1 MWVLGTGS
9 YCVDQ
14 ADLELTDLLLPPDA
28 CATMSCSLPCSF
40 LGRVSYW
47 HGTYQIDQADGP
59 KGPGDPP
66 ASMFH
71 ALALPVRAITF
82 GSFHGFWQVE
92 LGSSHLQVGHFAD

>member
-1 MWVLGTGS
+1 M
-9 YCVDQ
+9 DQ
-14 ADLELTDLLLPPDA
+14 ADLELTDLLLPP
-28 CATMSCSLPCSF
+28 MRVPPCLVPYVVLF

-71 ALALPVRAITF
+71 ALAFLVQAITL

-92 LGSSHLQVGHFAD
+92 LGSSRLQVGHFAD